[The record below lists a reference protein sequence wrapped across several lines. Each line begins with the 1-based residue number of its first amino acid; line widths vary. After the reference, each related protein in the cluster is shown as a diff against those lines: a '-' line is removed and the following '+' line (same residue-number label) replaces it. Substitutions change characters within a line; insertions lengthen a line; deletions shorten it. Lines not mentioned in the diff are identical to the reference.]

1 MLISFIAFCICGRS
15 LPSQEDGQKS
25 GITLNG
31 LQIYNQY
38 GRCRGLSYHGG
49 ILPARSLSAET
60 PSAAVFCRISIS
72 FFRIV
77 SLRLVAILIAG
88 MLIVFCVLGS
98 QTSGADY
105 LLYKEQLLLS
115 IPLLPQ
121 RISLFIRQ
129 TA

>member
-1 MLISFIAFCICGRS
+1 
-15 LPSQEDGQKS
+15 
-25 GITLNG
+25 
-31 LQIYNQY
+31 LQDFNQ
-38 GRCRGLSYHGG
+38 L
-49 ILPARSLSAET
+49 
-60 PSAAVFCRISIS
+60 
-72 FFRIV
+72 FRIL

-98 QTSGADY
+98 PASGADY

-121 RISLFIRQ
+121 RISLFIGQ

>member
-1 MLISFIAFCICGRS
+1 MA
-15 LPSQEDGQKS
+15 E
-25 GITLNG
+25 
-31 LQIYNQY
+31 
-38 GRCRGLSYHGG
+38 
-49 ILPARSLSAET
+49 LSAEI